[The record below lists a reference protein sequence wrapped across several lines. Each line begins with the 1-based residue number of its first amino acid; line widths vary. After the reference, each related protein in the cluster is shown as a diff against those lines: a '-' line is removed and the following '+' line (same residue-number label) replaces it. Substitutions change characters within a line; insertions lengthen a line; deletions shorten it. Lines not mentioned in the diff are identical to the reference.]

1 MHNLG
6 SLDVLFSRLLML
18 NILYIFSGTSL
29 PNSLCTFVLQA
40 NVYPRLWN
48 WSCLFVSYQFIST
61 FFFSLF
67 NHCTSLPQADVY
79 SGPWLLSLLF
89 QSNPQENPGHGEE
102 PKILCH
108 VWLYCIWS
116 CLILMNPHWSFITTN
131 FFQLNFRSWHSIFH
145 FHIDTMHCNELM
157 TCALILFL
165 ECTAFHKKHL
175 MSLWFFICC
184 HYIAKFLTFA
194 FQYSK

>member
-29 PNSLCTFVLQA
+29 PLSPNSLCIFVLQA

-102 PKILCH
+102 PKKMKIFM
-108 VWLYCIWS
+108 S
-116 CLILMNPHWSFITTN
+116 CLIVLYLVMSNSYESSLIFHYNKFLSIKFQELAFNFPFPHWYDAL
-131 FFQLNFRSWHSIFH
+131 QWADDLRLNTFPR
-145 FHIDTMHCNELM
+145 MHC
-157 TCALILFL
+157 I
-165 ECTAFHKKHL
+165 
-175 MSLWFFICC
+175 S
-184 HYIAKFLTFA
+184 
-194 FQYSK
+194 